1 MARTFI
7 RGLLLVDEFLQGN
20 LGLGGCSLGIG
31 RRHDF
36 HMLASTALLAAVDN
50 ASNQKRNNKDGADDD
65 TGFNGLG
72 LALEPPFK
80 LYRKTKM
87 ADLWLP
93 K

>member
-20 LGLGGCSLGIG
+20 LGLGSLGIG

-36 HMLASTALLAAVDN
+36 HLLAIAAFLAAVDN
-50 ASNQKRNNKDGADDD
+50 ASDQKRNNKDGADDD
-65 TGFNGLG
+65 TGFDGLG
-72 LALEPPFK
+72 LALEPPGK

-87 ADLWLP
+87 ADVWLP